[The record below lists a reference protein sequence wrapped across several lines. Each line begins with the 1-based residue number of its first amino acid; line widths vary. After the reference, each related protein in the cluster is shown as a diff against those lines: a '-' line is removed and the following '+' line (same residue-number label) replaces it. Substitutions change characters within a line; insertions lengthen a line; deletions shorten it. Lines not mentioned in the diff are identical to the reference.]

1 MGSNHWSQDTLVED
15 DDNLGW
21 VNKLKMRR
29 GKETEHILKVVNL
42 I

>member
-1 MGSNHWSQDTLVED
+1 MGTNHRSQDTLVED
-15 DDNLGW
+15 DGILGW
-21 VNKLKMRR
+21 VNTLKMKR